1 MKKAVDSAT
10 KWLAEKVKGNPK
22 LNPIPYPFFK
32 SIINKQVEWAAKR
45 DVALDFDELAE
56 AVRGELLKAG
66 IYTMADSRASRS
78 GSKSARQETIPLDGT
93 DAEARG
99 AIPPLLI
106 KFHSAGEAVS
116 MTLIFDWL
124 HRVFTKAANEKYS
137 GLRITADGTK
147 EA

>member
-45 DVALDFDELAE
+45 DVALDFEELAE

-93 DAEARG
+93 DTEARG

-116 MTLIFDWL
+116 MTVIFDWL

-147 EA
+147 

>member
-32 SIINKQVEWAAKR
+32 SIISKQVEWAAKR
-45 DVALDFDELAE
+45 DVALDFEELAE

-66 IYTMADSRASRS
+66 IYVMADSRADRS
-78 GSKSARQETIPLDGT
+78 GSKSSRQETIPIEGT
-93 DAEARG
+93 DTEARG
-99 AIPPLLI
+99 AIPPLFI
-106 KFHSAGEAVS
+106 RFHSAGEAVS

-124 HRVFTKAANEKYS
+124 NRVFTKAASEKYS

>member
-1 MKKAVDSAT
+1 MEKAVDSAT

-45 DVALDFDELAE
+45 DVALDFEELAE

-66 IYTMADSRASRS
+66 IYTMADSRS
-78 GSKSARQETIPLDGT
+78 GNKSARQVGDT

-116 MTLIFDWL
+116 MTVIFDWL